1 MVSRQNVD
9 LWVALRPVSRRELA
23 STRVRTLVAEMQQTP
38 ALQTSAGLL
47 GLFWAIPSGMTWL
60 APALIPCASVLH
72 EEPSLV
78 AAVHVIRAS
87 PVSVSV
93 VVAGSPF
100 GRGVVAARPPFGR
113 GVVVARP
120 PFGRS
125 AFVVALPVA
134 ATPAFASETVLPVV
148 SVASS
153 EAVVVVMTVA
163 LPTLV
168 VLSEAT
174 SSFIG
179 MIEIPRATREAAP
192 VFSVLFH
199 TILFNCVHAYSVSFF
214 CNAKTNLR
222 PRERF
227 HSLTHFVK

>member
-1 MVSRQNVD
+1 
-9 LWVALRPVSRRELA
+9 
-23 STRVRTLVAEMQQTP
+23 MQQTP

-78 AAVHVIRAS
+78 AAVYVIRAS

-100 GRGVVAARPPFGR
+100 GRGVVA
-113 GVVVARP
+113 ARP

-174 SSFIG
+174 SSLIG

-199 TILFNCVHAYSVSFF
+199 TILFNSVNAYSVSFF

-227 HSLTHFVK
+227 HSLTHLVDPMQVRLS

>member
-1 MVSRQNVD
+1 MS
-9 LWVALRPVSRRELA
+9 VA
-23 STRVRTLVAEMQQTP
+23 
-38 ALQTSAGLL
+38 
-47 GLFWAIPSGMTWL
+47 
-60 APALIPCASVLH
+60 
-72 EEPSLV
+72 
-78 AAVHVIRAS
+78 
-87 PVSVSV
+87 
-93 VVAGSPF
+93 VAGSPF

-174 SSFIG
+174 SSLIG

-199 TILFNCVHAYSVSFF
+199 TILFNSVNAYSVSFF
-214 CNAKTNLR
+214 CKAKTNLR